1 VKKLVILL
9 VIILLPLSL
18 FAAVAPMGSGTI
30 TFKGYINAG
39 IYFSVVP
46 LSNDSYDLLE
56 EDELFPGGFGLDVA
70 KWTLRIDNPP
80 YGGPLYYIEYDY
92 EALYSSTTRDEIA
105 FELIEKRSG
114 MPNVVRQPNESSR
127 IEISDDGVYN
137 FESIIAVRYTSAGAE
152 AARSAGAATDYE
164 ANIKV
169 TLLSD

>member
-1 VKKLVILL
+1 MKRL
-9 VIILLPLSL
+9 VIILVVVLLPLSL

-56 EDELFPGGFGLDVA
+56 EEELFPGGFGLDVA
-70 KWTLRIDNPP
+70 EWTLRIDNPP
-80 YGGPLYYIEYDY
+80 YGGPLYFIEYDY
-92 EALYSSTTRDEIA
+92 ETLYSSTTRDEIA

-114 MPNVVRQPNESSR
+114 MPSVVKQPNEASR
-127 IEISDDGVYN
+127 IEISEDGVYT
-137 FESIIAVRYTSAGAE
+137 FDSIIAVRYTSAGAE
-152 AARSAGAATDYE
+152 AARAAGAATDYE